1 LNQVTGTGTQSHAD
15 AELARALSYRIRDH
29 AVNANRGQQQR
40 QQAERSHKN
49 GRQIAQEHYC
59 RVRNASI
66 HRRDVVQRQVGS
78 IARIALRTVFAS
90 DDGSTAVRTST
101 LTLLFASRASAA
113 DSLLLLETHKERRC
127 KNHLKRPF
135 FVSYQ

>member
-1 LNQVTGTGTQSHAD
+1 MPIAASSSDNKPKEV
-15 AELARALSYRIRDH
+15 IRT
-29 AVNANRGQQQR
+29 AGRLR
-40 QQAERSHKN
+40 KN
-49 GRQIAQEHYC
+49 IIVEFATR
-59 RVRNASI
+59 ASI
-66 HRRDVVQRQVGS
+66 VVTSYNARVGS

-113 DSLLLLETHKERRC
+113 HSLLLLETHKERRC